1 MVLWMISSADHLYSG
16 PVTDPA
22 PIQVVA
28 WVCVR
33 DNALLS
39 ARTRGQSLFYVP
51 GGKKEPGESDV
62 TALVREISE
71 ELGVD
76 LEPSSIEKVVDI
88 EAPAHGVNSG
98 RTVAMACYSGE
109 PHGSSAPPLASAEIA
124 EIAWLGLGDRDRCA
138 PADQILMD
146 FLRDRGELT

>member
-1 MVLWMISSADHLYSG
+1 
-16 PVTDPA
+16 VTDPA

-39 ARTRGQSLFYVP
+39 ARSRGQSVFYAP

-62 TALVREISE
+62 AALLREISE

-76 LEPSSIEKVVDI
+76 LERGSIEKLVDI
-88 EAPAHGVNSG
+88 EAPAHGINSG
-98 RTVAMACYSGE
+98 RIVAMACYVGE
-109 PHGSSAPPLASAEIA
+109 PHGSSTPPMASAEIA
-124 EIAWLGLGDRDRCA
+124 EIAWLGLSDRDRCA
-138 PADQILMD
+138 PADQLLMD
-146 FLRDRGELT
+146 FLRDRGDLT